1 MFCFELANA
10 QIRLFIMDMCRKE
23 MLIIMAYR
31 QNRKKEK
38 RNPTTNLKENHH
50 IFANNGVFV
59 YGSGCSCFAIASIST

>member
-1 MFCFELANA
+1 
-10 QIRLFIMDMCRKE
+10 
-23 MLIIMAYR
+23 MAYR